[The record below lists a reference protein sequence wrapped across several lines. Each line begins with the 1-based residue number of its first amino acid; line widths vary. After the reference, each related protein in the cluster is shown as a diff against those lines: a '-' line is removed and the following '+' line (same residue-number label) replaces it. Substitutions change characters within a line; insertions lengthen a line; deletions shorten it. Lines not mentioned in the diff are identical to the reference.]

1 MSKTEKTNSING
13 MKIQVFR
20 RKLTHTFFG
29 LATKQNQVVYQP
41 SDLKKIKTVL
51 VIRPNHRL
59 GNQLLVTPT
68 FVELINR
75 IPEVEITYLGKG
87 DLSKTLFQHFKAVNR
102 FILLPK
108 KHFKAI
114 HSYIGVYAKVLFNKH
129 DLVINVT
136 EGSSSGNL
144 LTRLAR
150 GKYKVLNNKQTNQ
163 QLNITEVHMAL
174 RPIAN
179 FRACFNLPSNDPYP
193 NLSLGFSKP
202 SITKVKWYT
211 EKEERWQKPVL
222 FLFTN
227 ATGNKDFDAAYW
239 EEIVTLLSQNF
250 TEHHLVEFLPICGT
264 SKLNGKID
272 QFYSKDLMEMAKVL
286 ACGNIIITG
295 DCGIMHLAV
304 ASPIKTIALFK
315 FNTIEKY
322 KPYGNQN
329 RVIDTRNY
337 TPKEIVQQIKFVH

>member
-1 MSKTEKTNSING
+1 
-13 MKIQVFR
+13 MKIQIIR
-20 RKLTHTFFG
+20 RKLTRSFFG
-29 LATKQNQVVYQP
+29 FGISQKQTLYQP
-41 SDLKKIKTVL
+41 TDLEKIKTVL

-68 FVELINR
+68 FIELMNR
-75 IPEVEITYLGKG
+75 IPEVQITYLGKG

-108 KHFKAI
+108 KHFKAL
-114 HSYIGVYAKVLFNKH
+114 HTYLGVYVKVLFKKY
-129 DLVINVT
+129 DLVINLT
-136 EGSSSGNL
+136 DESSSGNL
-144 LTRLAR
+144 LTKLTRA
-150 GKYKVLNNKQTNQ
+150 KYKVLNNKHTNP

-179 FRACFNLPSNDPYP
+179 FRACFNLSTNDPYP
-193 NLSLGFSKP
+193 NLSLRLPKP
-202 SITKVKWYT
+202 TLSTMKWYI
-211 EKEERWQKPVL
+211 EKEERQQKPIL

-227 ATGNKDFDAAYW
+227 ATGKKDYDATFW
-239 EEIVTLLSQNF
+239 EEMVSQVSKNF
-250 TEHHLVEFLPICGT
+250 PEHHLVEFLPICGT
-264 SKLNGKID
+264 SKLNGTID

-286 ACGNIIITG
+286 ACGDIIITG

-304 ASPIKTIALFK
+304 AAPIKTIALFK
-315 FNTIEKY
+315 SNSIDKY

-337 TPKEIVQQIKFVH
+337 SPKEIVQQIKFLQ